1 MSQCM
6 MACVGRTVAG
16 AIVVALAVAAP
27 TDRAA
32 AQAAPFSYTGTLE
45 FVDPAGAVDLDL
57 AFGDAFTVM
66 ALLDPS
72 LLAGL
77 GQETV
82 ALDVPGHGF
91 DLAIGNGALVFD
103 ETADNAFGSGFPQA
117 LFDDGLL
124 AGFDFVTE
132 PLSVGDSLYQ
142 VHLMENELEI
152 TSDLLAD
159 PSVVVSGSFAISP
172 D

>member
-1 MSQCM
+1 MLVVM
-6 MACVGRTVAG
+6 RAFAG
-16 AIVVALAVAAP
+16 AMAVALTPAA

-32 AQAAPFSYTGTLE
+32 AQTVPLNYTGTLD
-45 FVDPAGAVDLDL
+45 FVDPASASDLGL

-72 LLAGL
+72 LLGGL
-77 GQETV
+77 GQETI
-82 ALDVPGHGF
+82 ALDLADHGF
-91 DLAIGNGALVFD
+91 DLDIGNGALAFD

-124 AGFDFVTE
+124 AGFDFVAD
-132 PLSVGDSLYQ
+132 PISVNGSFYQ
-142 VHLMENELEI
+142 VRLMEDDLEI
-152 TSDLLAD
+152 TTGLVEV
-159 PSVVVSGSFAISP
+159 PSVVVTGSIAVSP